1 MFQYYSFL
9 YTEHRIPII
18 PIAVFSYDE
27 SWNEDEFSLE
37 VMGAGLLNFRYLTLH
52 LRSMQWRDFIR
63 KDNPVVAALL
73 SKMGYSSEQRVQIK
87 IEFLRMLI
95 RLQVNP
101 AEQRL
106 LYGFFETYLQLTE
119 EEEVR
124 FMRETSEIK
133 DAEKILEIPISYEE
147 RGKKIGR
154 EEGKEEGKE
163 EVAQKLL
170 REGVSKKI
178 IMRATELSIEKIE
191 ELERR
196 M

>member
-1 MFQYYSFL
+1 
-9 YTEHRIPII
+9 
-18 PIAVFSYDE
+18 
-27 SWNEDEFSLE
+27 
-37 VMGAGLLNFRYLTLH
+37 
-52 LRSMQWRDFIR
+52 
-63 KDNPVVAALL
+63 
-73 SKMGYSSEQRVQIK
+73 
-87 IEFLRMLI
+87 
-95 RLQVNP
+95 
-101 AEQRL
+101 
-106 LYGFFETYLQLTE
+106 
-119 EEEVR
+119 
-124 FMRETSEIK
+124 MRETSEIK
-133 DAEKILEIPISYEE
+133 DAKKILEIPISYEE